1 MTVSFS
7 QRGPMQPLASR
18 IRAYFAPV
26 ARDTSTPTIF
36 DAAKDG
42 SFTLDAPPTPWLDAR
57 WISNFTRTAE
67 TKIVPLRAGAK
78 NVARTQCRRTLGA
91 ALEFDMHE
99 WGKLQMAISS
109 GSQHMNLLAEEANT
123 TPEPSGGAPLS
134 PTALLT
140 GSTATQ
146 LVVGSG
152 AVNSF
157 SIGDMVAVDLDYAQQ
172 TGYVGSGIVGAFVK
186 AAADVGFDPNYIRR
200 VTFNVGRVSGKTQ
213 TTLQLAQPL
222 LAGVPPASAQIQK
235 VVGFVDREGGSFFQ
249 EWSALFVCESETGAR
264 AFYYYPRVQ
273 PATPA
278 NEVPSVVA
286 GAFDT
291 WTLHA
296 RLIALPTIDSADNE
310 QVLCY
315 RSFIPATNAALY

>member
-1 MTVSFS
+1 LTLSFS
-7 QRGPMQPLASR
+7 QRGPMQPLAAR

-36 DAAKDG
+36 DPAKDD
-42 SFTLDAPPTPWLDAR
+42 SFALDSPPAPWLDAG
-57 WISNFTRTAE
+57 WISNFTRTAD
-67 TKIVPLRAGAK
+67 TKFVPLRVGAK
-78 NVARTQCRRTLGA
+78 NAARLQCRRGLGA
-91 ALEFDMHE
+91 TIGFEMHD

-123 TPEPSGGAPLS
+123 TPEPSGGVPLAPV
-134 PTALLT
+134 ALLA
-140 GSTATQ
+140 GSTAGQ

-152 AVNSF
+152 AVDSF
-157 SIGDMVAVDLDYAQQ
+157 NIGDLVAVDIDYAQQ
-172 TGYVGSGIVGAFVK
+172 TGYVGTGIAGAFVK

-200 VTFNVGRVSGKTQ
+200 VTFNVGRISGKTQ
-213 TTLQLAQPL
+213 TSLQLAQPL
-222 LAGVPPASAQIQK
+222 LAGPPPVNAQIQK

-273 PATPA
+273 PAAPA
-278 NEVPSVVA
+278 HESSSVIA
-286 GAFDT
+286 GAFDA
-291 WTLHA
+291 WSLHA
-296 RLIALPTIDSADNE
+296 KLIALPTTDLADGE

-315 RSFIPATNAALY
+315 RSFIPAQNAALY